1 MAGGN
6 NNKGRGGGAGRGINN
21 NNTPAGRGGR
31 GNYRFKSSSQKI
43 GLNKELEGNIFDL
56 GERSSADL
64 MRTTQIKIAQYV
76 GAHYSGDI
84 MAELQTKAEFV
95 VPPPEFPAT
104 AKARQ
109 PVYEAM
115 IRAKQ
120 SNNLAKVERRKL
132 RIQADIAALPQPP
145 DQDALE
151 NLEDRL
157 YDIENEILQIRY
169 EQGMD
174 VSVPLED
181 AESVEYKRAEK
192 AYGDRL
198 NKHQLNQQKAFAL
211 IVGQCTQ
218 RLQEKLHNDPKWDA
232 INSSQKP
239 LELYTLIERVVMRQ
253 TDDEYAP
260 SNLVDHIMAV
270 FGMKQ
275 PNNLSNSLWREK
287 LDTRVDVAESIGV
300 EFDQFTVI
308 WDYVCKSEKLGDY
321 DMLSM
326 DDQKEVRAKSRE
338 RLLAYLLIKNSSNTS
353 THDTV
358 RNNLL
363 ESFIAKRD
371 EYPTTRSEAIE
382 LLNKYDEKKPANTVA
397 SEGTAFAQKGKKNQS
412 TDKKAA
418 PKKEGGDDD
427 TPKKN
432 FWENKECYIC
442 GKKGH
447 GVKKCPSKKSKGDS
461 DDSSV
466 SSKSS
471 KRSIEDLEKKIKSS
485 MNKQFAQLKAQY
497 EDDEEDSSDD
507 EQSHFQFLSIMEDD
521 KDDVVSPAEVHSDVV
536 MKQSRGKL
544 KDLQLRSV
552 ILLDNQSTM
561 SLFCNKKLVT
571 SIRNADEP
579 LTLQSNGGSM
589 RVNQVADIGKGQSP
603 VWFSKKAITNILS
616 LKEVIKRYRVTY
628 DSDDQAFFVFREQC
642 GLPNMIFRMH
652 KSGLHYYD
660 PSSKEFSFV
669 VTVEDNKLPFSKRQV
684 EAAEKARAF
693 YAGLAFPSMTD
704 YKWILQSNQ
713 IEECPVSLEDAKV
726 AEKIW
731 GPNIA
736 ALKGKTTRSK
746 PEPVKTDIVQIPV
759 QLRIEQKMVTISM
772 DVFFVNKI
780 PFLITLSRNICFTTV
795 THLSNRKIDTIFNEF
810 KPIFIYYLQRG
821 FQIMTVTADGEFAP
835 LEKLLFE
842 LPGAPRLNLTSPNEH
857 EPYIERRIRVVKERV
872 RAVRHSLP
880 FTSIPMQ
887 MTAHMVFF
895 VVRLLNSFPAKGG
908 VSDQYSPKTI
918 MSGERINY
926 KQYCLP
932 FGTYCQVHEEDSP
945 RNSMAARTQGAISM
959 GPSKNK
965 QGGQVF
971 FNLTTTKVISRRS
984 WHVIPMPS
992 TVIARVN
999 NLATNQ
1005 PQLLTFYDRTG
1016 REIGDVDAAY
1026 STDDTQYETP
1036 GVIENPGV
1044 INDEIVEPPGVDMD
1058 NESPT
1063 DQYDPDIPSTDNAPQ
1078 LLEPAESSEA
1088 TPTTT
1093 ELEPNAV
1100 EYEPTTTIEHISPT
1114 RAATPAKK
1122 EAPAATNTPVQRRST
1137 RVRTQATSYQPSM
1150 KGKSYQYAATQLA
1163 QVEANKQLEI
1173 LLAQLEEHAEE
1184 VDPRVIQTVMT
1195 QLTLK
1200 AAIKTW
1206 GNDAV
1211 IAAESEMKQ
1220 LHWRNSFRPVKWND
1234 LNERQRSMILESHIF
1249 MKMKKTGEI
1258 KGRTVAGGNKQRGYI
1273 DKEES
1278 SSPTVATESVIITAM
1293 IDAEEEREVAVIDV
1307 PNAFVQTV
1315 VEDQAKRVI
1324 IRIRGMLVDMLV
1336 RIAPEVYQ
1344 DYVIIDRRGNKQILV
1359 ECLNALYG
1367 TMVASLLYYQKFTT
1381 SLKENGYKVNP
1392 YDPCVWN
1399 KSIDG
1404 NQCTICFHV
1413 DDCKISHKSSKVI
1426 DSTIEWLRRDYES
1439 IFEDGSGEMK
1449 VCRGKVHKYLGMTL
1463 DFATKRQVKISMVD
1477 YVKDVVDAWDK
1488 VRGAPDEEGFKLVQ
1502 PKRKKGRSSAAPDDL
1517 FKIDED
1523 SEKLHPKSAT
1533 AFHNIVAKAL
1543 YLVKRAR
1550 PDASVA
1556 IAFLTTRVRA
1566 PDVDD
1571 WRKLEHLVEYLR
1583 TTMEM
1588 PLILGADGTGVLNWY
1603 VDASFA
1609 VHANMRGHT
1618 GGGLTMG
1625 RGYPIVCSTKQKL
1638 NTRSSTESELVG
1650 VDDMMPSILWTRYF
1664 LREQGY
1670 RVSDNIIFQDNKSTM
1685 LLERNGK
1692 ASSSKRTKHINV
1704 RYFFITDRISKGEVR
1719 VEWCPTAEMV
1729 ADFMTKPLQGSTVK
1743 KFRDL
1748 IMGALPRKEVSS
1760 VLTRD
1765 PVKEVDRG
1773 GLVHE

>member
-1 MAGGN
+1 MAGGNN
-6 NNKGRGGGAGRGINN
+6 NNKGRGGGAGRGNNN

-31 GNYRFKSSSQKI
+31 GNYRFKSSSSKS
-43 GLNKELEGNIFDL
+43 GLNKELENNIFDL

-84 MAELQTKAEFV
+84 MAELQTKTEFV
-95 VPPPEFPAT
+95 VPPPEYPAT
-104 AKARQ
+104 AQSRKPA
-109 PVYEAM
+109 YEAM

-120 SNNLAKVERRKL
+120 ANNLAKAERRKA
-132 RIQADIAALPQPP
+132 RIEADISALPQPP
-145 DQDALE
+145 DPND
-151 NLEDRL
+151 LEDLEDKL
-157 YDIENEILQIRY
+157 YDIENDILQIVY

-174 VSVPLED
+174 VTVPLDD

-218 RLQEKLHNDPKWDA
+218 KLQEKMHNDPQWDTV
-232 INSSQKP
+232 NTSQKP
-239 LELYTLIERVVMRQ
+239 LELYKMIERLVMKQ

-260 SNLVDHIMAV
+260 SNLVDHYQAV
-270 FGMKQ
+270 FNLKQ
-275 PNNLSNSLWREK
+275 PNGLSNSLWREK
-287 LDTRVDVAESIGV
+287 LDTRVDVAESVGV
-300 EFDQFTVI
+300 EFDQFTSL
-308 WDYVCKSEKLGDY
+308 WEYVCKSESLGDY
-321 DMLSM
+321 DALTT
-326 DDQKEVRAKSRE
+326 DQQKEVRLKSKE
-338 RLLAYLLIKNSSNTS
+338 RLLAYLLVKNSSNTS
-353 THDTV
+353 THDIV
-358 RNNLL
+358 RNNLQ

-371 EYPTTRSEAIE
+371 EYPMTRSDAID
-382 LLNKYDEKKPANTVA
+382 LLNKYDEKAPPNKLA
-397 SEGTAFAQKGKKNQS
+397 SEGTAFAQKGKKNQNQS
-412 TDKKAA
+412 TDKKSAG
-418 PKKEGGDDD
+418 KKEGEDDD

-447 GVKKCPSKKSKGDS
+447 GVKKCPNKKKNES
-461 DDSSV
+461 DDSSM

-471 KRSIEDLEKKIKSS
+471 KKSIDEFEKKLKNA
-485 MNKQFAQLKAQY
+485 NKQFAQLKAQY
-497 EDDEEDSSDD
+497 EEEEEDESDEEH
-507 EQSHFQFLSIMEDD
+507 SHFQFLTITDPDETTTPEDCHNN
-521 KDDVVSPAEVHSDVV
+521 VVL
-536 MKQSRGKL
+536 KQSRGKL
-544 KDLQLRSV
+544 EDLNLRSV

-561 SLFCNKKLVT
+561 SLFCNRKLV
-571 SIRNADEP
+571 SGIRCADEP

-589 RVNQVADIGKGQSP
+589 KVNQIADIGKDQPP
-603 VWFSKKAITNILS
+603 VWFSNKAITNILS
-616 LKEVIKRYRVTY
+616 LKEVIKRYRVLY
-628 DSDDQAFFVFREQC
+628 DSADEAFFVYREKF

-652 KSGLHYYD
+652 SSGLHYYD
-660 PSSKEFSFV
+660 PSREEFSFV
-669 VTVEDNKLPFSKRQV
+669 VTVEDNMLPYSKRQI
-684 EAAEKARAF
+684 EAAEKARGF
-693 YAGLAFPSMTD
+693 YASLAFPSMTD

-713 IEECPVSLEDAKV
+713 IEDCPVSAEDAKV
-726 AEKIW
+726 AEKVW

-746 PEPVKTDIVQIPV
+746 PEPVKTDLVEIPV
-759 QLRIEQKMVTISM
+759 EIRTVNRIVTVGI

-810 KPIFIYYLQRG
+810 KPIYIYYLQRG

-835 LEKLLFE
+835 LEKMLFD
-842 LPGAPRLNLTSPNEH
+842 LPGAPRLNLTSANEH

-895 VVRLLNSFPAKGG
+895 VVKLLNHFPAKGG
-908 VSDQYSPKTI
+908 VSSQFSPKTI
-918 MSGERINY
+918 MSGERIRY

-971 FNLTTTKVISRRS
+971 FNLTTGKVVSRRS

-992 TVIARVN
+992 AVIARVN
-999 NLATNQ
+999 ELATDQ
-1005 PQLLTFYDRTG
+1005 PQLLTFYDRIG
-1016 REIGDVDAAY
+1016 REIGDADAEY
-1026 STDDTQYETP
+1026 STPSDDTQYETP
-1036 GVIENPGV
+1036 GVIDKSV
-1044 INDEIVEPPGVDMD
+1044 EITGVDMD
-1058 NESPT
+1058 NEQPT
-1063 DQYDPDIPSTDNAPQ
+1063 TTNHDPDIPPTDNSPK
-1078 LLEPAESSEA
+1078 LLEPTESAEAAALDFEPPAPLEPEPVPIRQASPVKNEKPA
-1088 TPTTT
+1088 VAPTT
-1093 ELEPNAV
+1093 P
-1100 EYEPTTTIEHISPT
+1100 I
-1114 RAATPAKK
+1114 AT
-1122 EAPAATNTPVQRRST
+1122 RRST
-1137 RVRTQATSYQPSM
+1137 RTSNKPQSYQPSM
-1150 KGKSYQYAATQLA
+1150 TGKSYQYAATQLA
-1163 QVEANKQLEI
+1163 QLESEKQEI
-1173 LLAQLEEHAEE
+1173 
-1184 VDPRVIQTVMT
+1184 DPRVIEMVMT

-1200 AAIKTW
+1200 AAIKMW
-1206 GNDAV
+1206 GNDAK

-1220 LHWRNSFRPVKWND
+1220 LHWRNSFRPVKWSE
-1234 LNERQRSMILESHIF
+1234 LTEEQKKTILESHIF

-1273 DKEES
+1273 EKEES
-1278 SSPTVATESVIITAM
+1278 SSPMV
-1293 IDAEEEREVAVIDV
+1293 DAEEEREVAVIDV
-1307 PNAFVQTV
+1307 PNAFIQTV
-1315 VEDQAKRVI
+1315 VEDKKKRVI

-1336 RIAPEVYQ
+1336 KIAPEVYHE
-1344 DYVIIDRRGNKQILV
+1344 YVTVDKRGNKQILV

-1367 TMVASLLYYQKFTT
+1367 TMVASLLYYQKFTN
-1381 SLKENGYKVNP
+1381 SLKENGYEMNP

-1399 KSIDG
+1399 RIIKGS
-1404 NQCTICFHV
+1404 QCTICFHV
-1413 DDCKISHKSSKVI
+1413 DDCKISHKSTKVI

-1463 DFATKRQVKISMVD
+1463 DFATKRQVRISMID
-1477 YVKDVVDAWDK
+1477 YVEDVVRAWDSAK
-1488 VRGAPDEEGFKLVQ
+1488 VATDDDGFKRVL
-1502 PKRKKGRSSAAPDDL
+1502 PKARKGRSSAAPDDL
-1517 FKIDED
+1517 FKVDED
-1523 SEKLHPKSAT
+1523 SEKLQPTMTT

-1556 IAFLTTRVRA
+1556 IAFLTTRVRS

-1583 TTMEM
+1583 STMQM
-1588 PLILGADGTGVLNWY
+1588 PLILDADGTGVLNWY

-1625 RGYPIVCSTKQKL
+1625 RGFPIVCSTKQKL

-1664 LREQGY
+1664 LRAQGY

-1729 ADFMTKPLQGSTVK
+1729 ADFMTKPLQGSTFK

-1748 IMGALPRKEVSS
+1748 IMGALPRKEVSN

-1765 PVKEVDRG
+1765 PVKEADRES
-1773 GLVHE
+1773 LVHK

>member
-6 NNKGRGGGAGRGINN
+6 NNKGRGGGAGRGNN
-21 NNTPAGRGGR
+21 NNNNNSPAGRGGR
-31 GNYRFKSSSQKI
+31 GNYRYKSSSPKI
-43 GLNKELEGNIFDL
+43 GLNKELENNIFDL

-84 MAELQTKAEFV
+84 MAELQTKTEFV
-95 VPPPEFPAT
+95 VPPPEFPAS

-115 IRAKQ
+115 IHAQQ
-120 SNNLAKVERRKL
+120 SNNLANMEKRKQ
-132 RIQADIAALPQPP
+132 RIEADIAALPQPP
-145 DQDALE
+145 DQTALE
-151 NLEDRL
+151 NLEDKL
-157 YDIENEILQIRY
+157 YDIENEILQIKY

-198 NKHQLNQQKAFAL
+198 NKHHLNQQKAFAL

-239 LELYTLIERVVMRQ
+239 LELYTLIEKVVMKQ

-260 SNLVDHIMAV
+260 SNLVDHMMAV
-270 FGMKQ
+270 LSMKQ

-300 EFDQFTVI
+300 EFDQFTII
-308 WDYVCKSEKLGDY
+308 WEYVCKSESLGDY
-321 DMLSM
+321 DMLTP
-326 DDQKEVRAKSRE
+326 DEQKEVRAKSRE
-338 RLLAYLLIKNSSNTS
+338 RLLAYLLIKNSSNIS

-363 ESFIAKRD
+363 KAFIAKRD

-397 SEGTAFAQKGKKNQS
+397 SEGTAFVQKGKKNQS

-427 TPKKN
+427 TPKKS

-447 GVKKCPSKKSKGDS
+447 GVKKCPNKKKADS
-461 DDSSV
+461 DDSSL

-471 KRSIEDLEKKIKSS
+471 KKSIEELEKKMKTS
-485 MNKQFAQLKAQY
+485 MSKQFAQLKAQY

-507 EQSHFQFLSIMEDD
+507 EQSHFQFLSIMEDEAN
-521 KDDVVSPAEVHSDVV
+521 DVVSPAEAHNDVV

-571 SIRNADEP
+571 GTRDADEP

-589 RVNQVADIGKGQSP
+589 RVNQVADIGKDQSP
-603 VWFSKKAITNILS
+603 VWFSSKAITNILS
-616 LKEVIKRYRVTY
+616 LKEVIRRYRVTY
-628 DSDDQAFFVFREQC
+628 DSDDRAFFVFREKY

-660 PSSKEFSFV
+660 PSSKDFSFV

-684 EAAEKARAF
+684 EAAEKARGF

-713 IEECPVSLEDAKV
+713 IEECPISLEDAKV

-759 QLRIEQKMVTISM
+759 QLRVEQKMVTISM

-795 THLSNRKIDTIFNEF
+795 THLSNRKIETIFNEF

-835 LEKLLFE
+835 LERLLFE

-887 MTAHMVFF
+887 MTAYMVFF

-971 FNLTTTKVISRRS
+971 FNLTAAKVISRRS
-984 WHVIPMPS
+984 WTVIPMPS

-999 NLATNQ
+999 ELATNQ

-1016 REIGDVDAAY
+1016 REIGDLDAPY
-1026 STDDTQYETP
+1026 STDNTQYEAPGVVETP
-1036 GVIENPGV
+1036 GVLD
-1044 INDEIVEPPGVDMD
+1044 NDKIVELSGVDTD

-1063 DQYDPDIPSTDNAPQ
+1063 TQYEPEIPSSDNAPQ
-1078 LLEPAESSEA
+1078 LLEPTESSEA
-1088 TPTTT
+1088 PAATT
-1093 ELEPNAV
+1093 EVNPIAV
-1100 EYEPTTTIEHISPT
+1100 EHEPTTSIEPMPPT
-1114 RAATPAKK
+1114 RTATPAKK
-1122 EAPAATNTPVQRRST
+1122 EKPTATTPSSAPRRST
-1137 RVRTQATSYQPSM
+1137 RQRTQTTLYQPSM
-1150 KGKSYQYAATQLA
+1150 KGKSYQYAATQIA
-1163 QVEANKQLEI
+1163 QMETDKQIET
-1173 LLAQLEEHAEE
+1173 LLAQLAQYQDDI
-1184 VDPRVIQTVMT
+1184 DPRMIQTVMT

-1206 GNDAV
+1206 GNDA
-1211 IAAESEMKQ
+1211 ITAAESEMKQ
-1220 LHWRNSFRPVKWND
+1220 LHWRNSFRPVKWSE
-1234 LNERQRSMILESHIF
+1234 LSEKQRLMVLESHIF

-1293 IDAEEEREVAVIDV
+1293 VDAEEEREVAVIDV
-1307 PNAFVQTV
+1307 PNAFIQTV
-1315 VEDQAKRVI
+1315 VEDQTKRVI

-1336 RIAPEVYQ
+1336 KIAPEVYK
-1344 DYVIIDRRGNKQILV
+1344 DYVTIDKRGNKQILV

-1367 TMVASLLYYQKFTT
+1367 TMVAA
-1381 SLKENGYKVNP
+1381 
-1392 YDPCVWN
+1392 CC
-1399 KSIDG
+1399 I
-1404 NQCTICFHV
+1404 I
-1413 DDCKISHKSSKVI
+1413 KSS
-1426 DSTIEWLRRDYES
+1426 L
-1439 IFEDGSGEMK
+1439 
-1449 VCRGKVHKYLGMTL
+1449 
-1463 DFATKRQVKISMVD
+1463 
-1477 YVKDVVDAWDK
+1477 
-1488 VRGAPDEEGFKLVQ
+1488 
-1502 PKRKKGRSSAAPDDL
+1502 
-1517 FKIDED
+1517 
-1523 SEKLHPKSAT
+1523 
-1533 AFHNIVAKAL
+1533 IV
-1543 YLVKRAR
+1543 
-1550 PDASVA
+1550 
-1556 IAFLTTRVRA
+1556 
-1566 PDVDD
+1566 
-1571 WRKLEHLVEYLR
+1571 
-1583 TTMEM
+1583 
-1588 PLILGADGTGVLNWY
+1588 
-1603 VDASFA
+1603 
-1609 VHANMRGHT
+1609 
-1618 GGGLTMG
+1618 
-1625 RGYPIVCSTKQKL
+1625 
-1638 NTRSSTESELVG
+1638 
-1650 VDDMMPSILWTRYF
+1650 
-1664 LREQGY
+1664 
-1670 RVSDNIIFQDNKSTM
+1670 
-1685 LLERNGK
+1685 
-1692 ASSSKRTKHINV
+1692 
-1704 RYFFITDRISKGEVR
+1704 
-1719 VEWCPTAEMV
+1719 
-1729 ADFMTKPLQGSTVK
+1729 
-1743 KFRDL
+1743 
-1748 IMGALPRKEVSS
+1748 
-1760 VLTRD
+1760 
-1765 PVKEVDRG
+1765 
-1773 GLVHE
+1773 